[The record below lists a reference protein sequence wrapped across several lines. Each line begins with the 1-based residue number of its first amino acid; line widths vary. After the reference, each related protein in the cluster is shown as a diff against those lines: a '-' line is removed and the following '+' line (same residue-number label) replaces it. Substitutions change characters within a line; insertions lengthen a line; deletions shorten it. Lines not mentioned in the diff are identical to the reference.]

1 MLFFI
6 FPDGSVGTDS
16 SRKEAVRRF
25 RSFEKGEEI
34 DFDDFNSKPALSLST
49 PVPASDSVSASDDF
63 PDNS

>member
-34 DFDDFNSKPALSLST
+34 VDFDDNLFPDDSV
-49 PVPASDSVSASDDF
+49 PVSDSTFASDDF
-63 PDNS
+63 PADNSW